1 MAKKKNPQIVLKQS
15 DVRRIKE
22 ETRKTALEDTLVL
35 FFTVLHNKFDF
46 DDEQL
51 IKVFREVEYLASMVN
66 ETPHTITIEQLKKA
80 LTEDLGI
87 RLVMGERKGVEA

>member
-22 ETRKTALEDTLVL
+22 QTTKTAVENAFVL
-35 FFTVLHNKFDF
+35 FFTVLHDKWDF
-46 DDEQL
+46 EYEQL
-51 IKVFREVEYLASMVN
+51 SKCFRQVEELASMVN
-66 ETPHTITIEQLKKA
+66 EAPHTVTIEQLKKA

-87 RLVMGERKGVEA
+87 KIVK